1 MWLYVLSCAAGYLC
15 TRGRG
20 VCYVAHAMGPKK
32 AAATGDGKRQTAL
45 KGTGM
50 DKAEADK
57 MRSWINYNVKK
68 GTGDVQEKA
77 MKAQEIFSQIKS
89 PEERKR
95 FLHSFSADS
104 SRNFDWLKTFEEESS
119 NQEIHRPFGERG
131 ARSGEEEQADEHNE
145 QGGGLV

>member
-20 VCYVAHAMGPKK
+20 VCFVAHAMGPKK

-57 MRSWINYNVKK
+57 MRSWISYNIKHGK
-68 GTGDVQEKA
+68 GDAQEKA
-77 MKAQEIFSQIKS
+77 LRAQKIFSDIKNA
-89 PEERKR
+89 EDRRR
-95 FLHSFSADS
+95 FLQSFSTDTGKQL
-104 SRNFDWLKTFEEESS
+104 DWLKTFEEESS
-119 NQEIHRPFGERG
+119 NMERHRLLGERG
-131 ARSGEEEQADEHNE
+131 ARRGAPLTEGRPPHGGERP
-145 QGGGLV
+145 